1 MKVGKIQLL
10 KQQSKEALQSLNK
23 ASDILRVTHGED
35 TKLYREELVPML
47 IQAAAEA
54 EAIG

>member
-10 KQQSKEALQSLNK
+10 KQQSKEALHSLNK